1 MMLLLK
7 VLRIWKNQDIN
18 LDKVFKATVSL
29 LLMFTFILIF
39 WVLVEGRDANFPS
52 TGNITF

>member
-7 VLRIWKNQDIN
+7 VLRIWKNKDIN

-29 LLMFTFILIF
+29 LHAFTFMLTF
-39 WVLVEGRDANFPS
+39 WILVEGRDANLHNTS
-52 TGNITF
+52 NITF